1 MDDLEADRI
10 LAGLR
15 GTRFT
20 RVDVRA
26 SVDSTQRRLVAEGGP
41 DGRVLV
47 ADHQSAGRG
56 RLGRTWE
63 SPPGTSLLF
72 SVLVRDI
79 APDRAPLTGLAA
91 GVAVARSVDG
101 IDPTLKWPND
111 VLVGGRKLA
120 GILGELAPGG
130 AYVVVGIG
138 VNVRQTREELPPDV
152 KATSLALEGAD
163 VRRDDLLVSI
173 LGCLDRLLDG
183 SDWMDEYRSLC
194 STIGTRV
201 RVQTSS
207 GPAEG
212 TVDGVRDDGAL
223 IVDGTAVT
231 AGDVV
236 SVR

>member
-20 RVDVRA
+20 RVDVRT

-47 ADHQSAGRG
+47 ADHQTAGRG
-56 RLGRTWE
+56 RLGRTWQA
-63 SPPGTSLLF
+63 PPGSSLLF
-72 SVLVRDI
+72 SALVRDVP
-79 APDRAPLTGLAA
+79 PDRAPLTGLAA
-91 GVAVARSVDG
+91 GVAVSRALAAVGPR
-101 IDPTLKWPND
+101 LKWPND
-111 VLVGGRKLA
+111 VLVGGRKVA

-130 AYVVVGIG
+130 PYVVVGVG
-138 VNVRQTREELPPDV
+138 VNVRQSRDQLPPDV
-152 KATSLALEGAD
+152 EATSLALEGSE
-163 VRRDDLLVSI
+163 VRRDDLLVAVLS
-173 LGCLDRLLDG
+173 GLDG
-183 SDWMDEYRSLC
+183 LLGRTHWMDEYRSLC

-201 RVQTSS
+201 TVRTQS
-207 GPAEG
+207 GDTEG

-223 IVDGTAVT
+223 VVDGRPVT
-231 AGDVV
+231 TGDVV